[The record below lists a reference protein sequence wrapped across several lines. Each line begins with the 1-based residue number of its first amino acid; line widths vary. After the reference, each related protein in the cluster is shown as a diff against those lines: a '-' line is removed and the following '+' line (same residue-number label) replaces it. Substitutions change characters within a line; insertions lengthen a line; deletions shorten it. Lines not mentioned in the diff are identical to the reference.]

1 VVLVEGVLVEV
12 ELLLAVLPDRRS
24 IQGTATCL
32 PPEVLVL
39 DEEPTLLPPTA
50 LLPPKLLLPWE
61 PLDEVPSELS
71 EELLLGMALEV
82 PLEEL
87 VLGVALEVP
96 LEELAL
102 GVALEIPLEELLLGV
117 ALEIPLEELV
127 LGVALEVPLE
137 ELLPPGVVA
146 LPVLPLPS
154 DELTEMTAKS
164 MRPDPGLTMISLI
177 VPISLPELLV
187 T

>member
-32 PPEVLVL
+32 PPEGLVL

-50 LLPPKLLLPWE
+50 LLPPKLLPWE

-87 VLGVALEVP
+87 VLGVALEIP
-96 LEELAL
+96 LEELVL
-102 GVALEIPLEELLLGV
+102 GVALEIPLEELVLGV

-137 ELLPPGVVA
+137 ELLPPGIVA

-154 DELTEMTAKS
+154 DELTEITAKS